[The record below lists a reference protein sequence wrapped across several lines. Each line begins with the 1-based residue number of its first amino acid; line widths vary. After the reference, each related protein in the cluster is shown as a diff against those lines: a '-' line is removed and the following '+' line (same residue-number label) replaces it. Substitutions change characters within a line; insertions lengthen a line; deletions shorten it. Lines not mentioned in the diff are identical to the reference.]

1 MISKESKIDV
11 DNLKYSGKKCILF
24 ALGKKDASAK
34 KANTINDRFTPLE
47 ETAVVCGHH
56 LIKPTMV

>member
-1 MISKESKIDV
+1 MIGKESKVGV
-11 DNLKYSGKKCILF
+11 DNLEYTRKKCVLF
-24 ALGKKDASAK
+24 ALGKENASAK
-34 KANTINDRFTPLE
+34 EANTINDRFTPLE